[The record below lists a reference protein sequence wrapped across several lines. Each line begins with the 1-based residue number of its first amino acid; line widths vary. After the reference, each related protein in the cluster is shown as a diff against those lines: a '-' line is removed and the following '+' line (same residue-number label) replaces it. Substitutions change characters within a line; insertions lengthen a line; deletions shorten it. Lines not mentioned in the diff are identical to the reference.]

1 MIEIRDARPED
12 VRLLAWTVIVAL
24 GLDENLAPQM
34 EPVCARE
41 DTLYSWKRAR
51 VAEVDGKAAGCLI
64 AYSGDE
70 YLALRPATW
79 NSFSPFVG
87 DDQADFE
94 PETFPG
100 EFYLDSLAVLPEFR
114 GCNLGRLLLLDGDA
128 KGRSLGF
135 TRVTLIAESDHPRLL
150 DYYGS
155 IGFREFGEMLFFG
168 NWYKRMEKTV

>member
-24 GLDENLAPQM
+24 GMDESLAPQM

-64 AYSGDE
+64 SYPGAE
-70 YLALRPATW
+70 YLDLRPGTW
-79 NSFSPFVG
+79 NSFRPFVG
-87 DDQADFE
+87 DDQEDFE

-100 EFYLDSLAVLPEFR
+100 EYYLDSLAVLPEFR
-114 GCNLGRLLLLDGDA
+114 GRDLGRMLLLDGA
-128 KGRSLGF
+128 SKGRSMGLG
-135 TRVTLIAESDHPRLL
+135 RVTLIAESDHPRLL

-168 NWYKRMEKTV
+168 NWYKRMEKTF